1 MHCARMGLKRKMAL
15 LLATDRVASHAQ
27 RAMGSE
33 RERTLATLRPFS
45 QPAGKMVSWSAVC
58 AAGFPVLGREAKS

>member
-1 MHCARMGLKRKMAL
+1 MHYAGMGLDRKMVL
-15 LLATDRVASHAQ
+15 LLATDRVASHGQ

-33 RERTLATLRPFS
+33 SERTLATLRPS
-45 QPAGKMVSWSAVC
+45 PQPAGKILSWFAVC